1 MAGSTIRAQI
11 KLDGG
16 KAFADDF
23 KKSAAAVSAANSE
36 LKYFD
41 NELKKNGASTEALA
55 KKTEAVNKAFQAE
68 QNTIDQLT
76 RRIEEL
82 NNMTGVDTTEA
93 VNQLTAEL
101 YKHKTAQAELGD
113 QVDDT
118 ASDFT
123 ELADEVGASSAIFSK
138 ITDLVV
144 DAAKGLWD
152 IGKGAV
158 QYNAEIEG
166 YQKTIEAFF
175 KTSGMTADQ
184 ATSATKELI
193 ANQKELAGTIG
204 LGTDKLIDANKM
216 LIAAGVNGER
226 SQEAIAGLAKA
237 IVATGGGNEEFSRMA
252 ANLQQIQ
259 SVGKAAAADMK
270 QFSMAGVDVY
280 SLIAEQTGKSVEQLK
295 EMDVTFDMIVD
306 ALTAAT
312 SEGGKFFEAAQVGAT
327 TLQGQTSLL
336 ETTWRE
342 GLGTA
347 FEPVNQMLTESLV
360 PAAQN
365 FVENIDWDSI
375 GAALAVAVE
384 GASKLVEVITWFY
397 ENFSQAVDDNREK
410 QAQAMLDLAAD
421 SDEVKQ
427 KVFGDMQDAAHESGR
442 LILSDLTDLQTGH
455 NEAMD
460 KMVEGTMKYSDQL
473 PKLTNQVKSELNEKL
488 PNVFEEMN
496 KASEKWGLELTTG
509 YAQGMM
515 EGIPQIEQ
523 AAQRAA
529 EAAAGPIHF
538 SRPDYGPLRNYDRWM
553 PEFVRGLAKGI
564 EDSEWMLADAS
575 RDLAQTITNNTVTNN
590 INMSVYGTAGQNAAD
605 IADMVMLRIQQ
616 ATNSRR
622 AVWA

>member
-76 RRIEEL
+76 QRIEEL
-82 NNMTGVDTTEA
+82 NNMTGVDTSEA

-118 ASDFT
+118 ADDFSDFA
-123 ELADEVGASSAIFSK
+123 EEVGASTAIFGK
-138 ITDLVV
+138 LADLAA
-144 DAAKGLWD
+144 DAARKIWD

-158 QYNAEIEG
+158 EYNAQIEG

-175 KTSGMTADQ
+175 KTSGMTADD
-184 ATSATKELI
+184 ATKATKELI
-193 ANQKELAGTIG
+193 ANQKQLSTVVG

-216 LIAAGVNGER
+216 LIAAGISGER
-226 SQEAIAGLAKA
+226 SQEAIEGLAKA

-252 ANLQQIQ
+252 SNLQQIQ

-280 SLIAEQTGKSVEQLK
+280 GLIAEQTGKTVEELK
-295 EMDVTFDMIVD
+295 DMDITFDMIVD

-312 SEGGKFFEAAQVGAT
+312 SEGGKFFEAAQVGAQT
-327 TLQGQTSLL
+327 LNGQMNTLQ
-336 ETTWRE
+336 TTVNE

-347 FEPVNQMLTESLV
+347 FQPVNDALTNDLI
-360 PAAQN
+360 PAAQTL
-365 FVENIDWDSI
+365 VESIDWESI
-375 GAALAVAVE
+375 GVAMENAVKGV
-384 GASKLVEVITWFY
+384 SSLVEAITWFY
-397 ENFSQAVDDNREK
+397 ENFSNAVDENREK
-410 QAQAMLDLAAD
+410 QAQAMLDMASD

-427 KVFGDMQDAAHESGR
+427 KVFGDMSDAAHESGR

-460 KMVEGTMKYSDQL
+460 KMVEGTMKYSDKL
-473 PKLTNQVKSELNEKL
+473 PKLTLQTKEELAEPL
-488 PNVFEEMN
+488 ADIFT
-496 KASEKWGLELTTG
+496 GLG
-509 YAQGMM
+509 
-515 EGIPQIEQ
+515 EQ
-523 AAQRAA
+523 AEQWGMDMGLGLASGIRKSGPYATTAA
-529 EAAAGPIHF
+529 EDLAEMIAGPLHF
-538 SRPDYGPLRNYDRWM
+538 SKPDYGPLRNYETWM
-553 PEFVRGLAKGI
+553 PDFVHGLAKGI

-590 INMSVYGTAGQNAAD
+590 ISMSVYGTAGQSAAD
-605 IADMVMLRIQQ
+605 IADIVMLRIQQ
-616 ATNSRR
+616 ATDRR
-622 AVWA
+622 TAVWA

>member
-138 ITDLVV
+138 ITDLAV
-144 DAAKGLWD
+144 DAAKALWD

-175 KTSGMTADQ
+175 KTSGMTADD
-184 ATSATKELI
+184 AAKATKELI

-216 LIAAGVNGER
+216 LIAAGISGER

-295 EMDVTFDMIVD
+295 EMDITFDMIVD
-306 ALTAAT
+306 ALSAAT

-488 PNVFEEMN
+488 PNVFQEMN
-496 KASEKWGLELTTG
+496 KASEQWGLELTTG
-509 YAQGMM
+509 YAQGML

-538 SRPDYGPLRNYDRWM
+538 SRPDYGPLRNYDKWM

-575 RDLAQTITNNTVTNN
+575 RDLAQTITNNTTTNN
-590 INMSVYGTAGQNAAD
+590 ISMSVYGTAGQNAAD

>member
-138 ITDLVV
+138 ITDLAV

-175 KTSGMTADQ
+175 KTSGMTADE

-204 LGTDKLIDANKM
+204 LGTDKLLDANKM

-280 SLIAEQTGKSVEQLK
+280 GLIAEQTGKSVEQLK
-295 EMDVTFDMIVD
+295 EMDITFDMIVD

-347 FEPVNQMLTESLV
+347 FQPVNDVLTNDLI

-365 FVENIDWDSI
+365 LVENIDWDSI
-375 GAALAVAVE
+375 GAAMAVAVE
-384 GASKLVEVITWFY
+384 GVSKLVEAITWFY
-397 ENFSQAVDDNREK
+397 NNFSQAVDENREK
-410 QAQAMLDLAAD
+410 QAKAILELSSD

-460 KMVEGTMKYSDQL
+460 KMIEGTMKYSD
-473 PKLTNQVKSELNEKL
+473 KL
-488 PNVFEEMN
+488 PQLTGEVETEFAEPIANIFSSLGEQAQTWGMDIGIGLATGMKLSGPHVTGAAEE
-496 KASEKWGLELTTG
+496 L
-509 YAQGMM
+509 AQG
-515 EGIPQIEQ
+515 ITDYV
-523 AAQRAA
+523 
-529 EAAAGPIHF
+529 HF
-538 SRPDYGPLRNYDRWM
+538 SKPDKGPLRDYEKWM
-553 PEFVRGLAKGI
+553 PDFVAGLAKGI

-575 RDLAQTITNNTVTNN
+575 QDLAQTITNNTTTNN
-590 INMSVYGTAGQNAAD
+590 INMSVYGTAGQSAAD
-605 IADMVMLRIQQ
+605 IADIVMLRIQQ

>member
-23 KKSAAAVSAANSE
+23 KKAASAVSAANSE
-36 LKYFD
+36 LKYLD
-41 NELKKNGASTEALA
+41 TELKKNGQSTDALA
-55 KKTEAVNKAFQAE
+55 KKTEAVNKAWKAE
-68 QNTIDQLT
+68 QDTIDQLT
-76 RRIEEL
+76 QRIDEL
-82 NNMTGVDTTEA
+82 NSMTGVDTTEA
-93 VNQLTAEL
+93 MNQLTAEL
-101 YKHKTAQAELGD
+101 YKHKAAQAELGESLEE
-113 QVDDT
+113 T
-118 ASDFT
+118 GEDF
-123 ELADEVGASSAIFSK
+123 EDLADNIAFAQVAMDTFKNIAVAVAKEVWSLGK
-138 ITDLVV
+138 
-144 DAAKGLWD
+144 DAVA
-152 IGKGAV
+152 
-158 QYNAEIEG
+158 YNAQMET

-175 KTSGMTADQ
+175 KTSGMSADQ
-184 ATSATKELI
+184 ASKATKDLL
-193 ANQKELAGTIG
+193 ANQKELSGIVG
-204 LGTDKLIDANKM
+204 LGADKLIDANKM

-226 SQEAIAGLAKA
+226 SQEAISGLAKA
-237 IVATGGGNEEFSRMA
+237 IVAVGGGNEEFSRMA
-252 ANLQQIQ
+252 SNLQQIQ

-280 SLIAEQTGKSVEQLK
+280 SLIADQTGKSVEQLK
-295 EMDVTFDMIVD
+295 EMDITFDMIVD

-312 SEGGKFFEAAQVGAT
+312 SEGGRFFEAAQVGAQ
-327 TLQGQTSLL
+327 TLQGQTALL

-347 FEPVNQMLTESLV
+347 FQPVNDALSNELI

-397 ENFSQAVDDNREK
+397 DNFSQAVDDNREK
-410 QAQAMLDLAAD
+410 QAQAMLELAGD
-421 SDEVKQ
+421 SEEVKQ
-427 KVFGDMQDAAHESGR
+427 KVFGDMSDAAHESGR

-460 KMVEGTMKYSDQL
+460 KMIEGTMKYSDKL
-473 PKLTNQVKSELNEKL
+473 PQLTNQVKAELNEKL

-496 KASEKWGLELTTG
+496 KASETWGFELATG
-509 YAQGMM
+509 YANGMLR
-515 EGIPQIEQ
+515 GIPQIQ
-523 AAQRAA
+523 AAADRAA
-529 EAAAGPIHF
+529 EAAAGPLHF
-538 SRPDYGPLRNYDRWM
+538 SRPDYGPLRDYDKWM
-553 PEFVRGLAKGI
+553 PEFVSGLAKTM

-575 RDLAQTITNNTVTNN
+575 ADLAQTITNNTITNN
-590 INMSVYGTAGQNAAD
+590 VSMAVYGAAGQSADD
-605 IADMVMLRIQQ
+605 IANVVMLKIQQ

>member
-23 KKSAAAVSAANSE
+23 KKAASAVSAANSE
-36 LKYFD
+36 LKYLD
-41 NELKKNGASTEALA
+41 TELKKNGQSTDALA
-55 KKTEAVNKAFQAE
+55 KKTEAVNKAWKAE
-68 QNTIDQLT
+68 QDTIDQLT
-76 RRIEEL
+76 QRIDEL
-82 NNMTGVDTTEA
+82 NSMTGVDTTEA
-93 VNQLTAEL
+93 MNQLTAEL
-101 YKHKTAQAELGD
+101 YKHKAAQAELGESLEE
-113 QVDDT
+113 T
-118 ASDFT
+118 GEDF
-123 ELADEVGASSAIFSK
+123 EDLADNIAFAQVAMDTFKNIAVAVAKEVWSLGK
-138 ITDLVV
+138 
-144 DAAKGLWD
+144 DAVA
-152 IGKGAV
+152 
-158 QYNAEIEG
+158 YNAQMET

-175 KTSGMTADQ
+175 KTSGMSADQ
-184 ATSATKELI
+184 ASKATKDLI
-193 ANQKELAGTIG
+193 ANQKELSGIVG
-204 LGTDKLIDANKM
+204 LGADKLIDANKM

-226 SQEAIAGLAKA
+226 SQEAISGLAKA
-237 IVATGGGNEEFSRMA
+237 IVAVGGGNEEFSRMA
-252 ANLQQIQ
+252 SNLQQIQ

-280 SLIAEQTGKSVEQLK
+280 SLIADQTGKSVEQLK
-295 EMDVTFDMIVD
+295 EMDITFDMIVD

-312 SEGGKFFEAAQVGAT
+312 SEGGRFFEAAQVGAQ
-327 TLQGQTSLL
+327 TLQGQTALL

-347 FEPVNQMLTESLV
+347 FQPVNDALSNELI

-397 ENFSQAVDDNREK
+397 DNFSQAVDDNREK
-410 QAQAMLDLAAD
+410 QAQAMLELAGD
-421 SDEVKQ
+421 SEEVKQ
-427 KVFGDMQDAAHESGR
+427 KVFGDMSDAAHESGR

-460 KMVEGTMKYSDQL
+460 KMIEGTMKYSDKL
-473 PKLTNQVKSELNEKL
+473 PQLTNQVKAELNEKL

-496 KASEKWGLELTTG
+496 KASETWGFELATG
-509 YAQGMM
+509 YANGMLR
-515 EGIPQIEQ
+515 GIPQIQ
-523 AAQRAA
+523 AAADRAA
-529 EAAAGPIHF
+529 EAAAGPLHF
-538 SRPDYGPLRNYDRWM
+538 SRPDYGPLRDYDKWM
-553 PEFVRGLAKGI
+553 PEFVSGLAKTM

-575 RDLAQTITNNTVTNN
+575 ADLAQTITNNTITNN
-590 INMSVYGTAGQNAAD
+590 VSMAVYGAAGQSADD
-605 IADMVMLRIQQ
+605 IANVVMLKIQQ

>member
-23 KKSAAAVSAANSE
+23 KKAASAVSAANSE
-36 LKYFD
+36 LKYLD
-41 NELKKNGASTEALA
+41 TELKKNGQSTEALA
-55 KKTEAVNKAFQAE
+55 KKTEAVNKAWKAE
-68 QNTIDQLT
+68 QETIDQLT
-76 RRIEEL
+76 RRIDEL
-82 NNMTGVDTTEA
+82 NSMTGVDTTEA
-93 VNQLTAEL
+93 MNQLTAEL
-101 YKHKTAQAELGD
+101 YKHKQAQAELGESLEE
-113 QVDDT
+113 T
-118 ASDFT
+118 GEDF
-123 ELADEVGASSAIFSK
+123 EDLADNIAFAQVAMDTFKNIAVAVAKEVWSLGK
-138 ITDLVV
+138 
-144 DAAKGLWD
+144 DAVA
-152 IGKGAV
+152 
-158 QYNAEIEG
+158 YNAQMET

-175 KTSGMTADQ
+175 KTSGMSAEQ
-184 ATSATKELI
+184 ASAATKDLI
-193 ANQKELAGTIG
+193 ANQKELSGIVG
-204 LGTDKLIDANKM
+204 LGADKLIDANKM

-226 SQEAIAGLAKA
+226 SQEAISGLAKA
-237 IVATGGGNEEFSRMA
+237 IVAVGGGNEEFSRMA
-252 ANLQQIQ
+252 SNLQQIQ

-280 SLIAEQTGKSVEQLK
+280 SLIADQTGKSVEQLK
-295 EMDVTFDMIVD
+295 EMDITFDMIVD

-312 SEGGKFFEAAQVGAT
+312 SEGGRFFEAAQVGAT
-327 TLQGQTSLL
+327 TLQGQTALL

-347 FEPVNQMLTESLV
+347 FQPVNDALSNELI
-360 PAAQN
+360 PAAQD

-375 GAALAVAVE
+375 GDAMAVAVE

-397 ENFSQAVDDNREK
+397 SNFSQAVDDNREK
-410 QAQAMLDLAAD
+410 QAQAMLELAGD

-427 KVFGDMQDAAHESGR
+427 KVFGDMSDAAHESGR

-460 KMVEGTMKYSDQL
+460 KMIEGTMKYSDKL
-473 PKLTNQVKSELNEKL
+473 PELTNQVKAELNEKL
-488 PNVFEEMN
+488 PNVFQEMN

-509 YAQGMM
+509 YARGMM

-523 AAQRAA
+523 AAQSAA

-538 SRPDYGPLRNYDRWM
+538 SRPDYGPLRDYDKWM
-553 PEFVRGLAKGI
+553 PEFVSGLAKGI

-590 INMSVYGTAGQNAAD
+590 ISMAVYGQAGQDPNSIAD
-605 IADMVMLRIQQ
+605 IVMLKIQQ

>member
-138 ITDLVV
+138 ITDLAV
-144 DAAKGLWD
+144 DAAKALWD

-175 KTSGMTADQ
+175 KTSGMTADE

-252 ANLQQIQ
+252 ANLSQIQ

-460 KMVEGTMKYSDQL
+460 KMIEGTMKYSDKL
-473 PKLTNQVKSELNEKL
+473 PELTNQVKSELNEKL
-488 PNVFEEMN
+488 PNVFQEMN

-509 YAQGMM
+509 YAQGML

-575 RDLAQTITNNTVTNN
+575 RDLAQTITNNTTTNN
-590 INMSVYGTAGQNAAD
+590 ISMSVYGTAGQNAAD

>member
-23 KKSAAAVSAANSE
+23 KKAASAVSAANSE
-36 LKYFD
+36 LKYLD
-41 NELKKNGASTEALA
+41 TELKKNGQSTEALA
-55 KKTEAVNKAFQAE
+55 KKTEAVNKAWKAE
-68 QNTIDQLT
+68 QDTIDQLT
-76 RRIEEL
+76 QRIDEL
-82 NNMTGVDTTEA
+82 NSMTGVDTTEA
-93 VNQLTAEL
+93 MNQLTAEL
-101 YKHKTAQAELGD
+101 YKHKQAQAELGD
-113 QVDDT
+113 SLEET
-118 ASDFT
+118 GEDF
-123 ELADEVGASSAIFSK
+123 EDLADNIAFAQVAMDTFKNIAVAVAKEVWSLGK
-138 ITDLVV
+138 
-144 DAAKGLWD
+144 DAVA
-152 IGKGAV
+152 
-158 QYNAEIEG
+158 YNAQMET

-175 KTSGMTADQ
+175 KTSGMSAEQ
-184 ATSATKELI
+184 ASKATKDLI
-193 ANQKELAGTIG
+193 ANQKELSGVVG
-204 LGTDKLIDANKM
+204 LGADKLIDANKM

-226 SQEAIAGLAKA
+226 SQEAISGLAKA
-237 IVATGGGNEEFSRMA
+237 IVAVGGGNEEFSRMA
-252 ANLQQIQ
+252 SNLQQIQ

-280 SLIAEQTGKSVEQLK
+280 SLIADQTGKSVEQLK
-295 EMDVTFDMIVD
+295 EMDITFDMIVD

-312 SEGGKFFEAAQVGAT
+312 SEGGRFFEAAQVGAQ
-327 TLQGQTSLL
+327 TLQGQTALL

-347 FEPVNQMLTESLV
+347 FQPVNDALSNELI

-397 ENFSQAVDDNREK
+397 DNFSQAVDDNREK
-410 QAQAMLDLAAD
+410 QAQAMLELAGD
-421 SDEVKQ
+421 SEEVKQ
-427 KVFGDMQDAAHESGR
+427 KVFGDMSDAAHESGR

-460 KMVEGTMKYSDQL
+460 KMIEGTMKYSDKL
-473 PKLTNQVKSELNEKL
+473 PQLTNQVKTELNEKL
-488 PNVFEEMN
+488 PSVFEEMN

-509 YAQGMM
+509 YAQGMLD
-515 EGIPQIEQ
+515 GIPQIQ
-523 AAQRAA
+523 AAADRAA
-529 EAAAGPIHF
+529 EAAAGPLHF
-538 SRPDYGPLRNYDRWM
+538 SRPDYGPLRDYDKWM
-553 PEFVRGLAKGI
+553 PEFVSGLAKTM

-575 RDLAQTITNNTVTNN
+575 ADLAQTITNNTITNN
-590 INMSVYGTAGQNAAD
+590 VSMAVYGAAGQSADD
-605 IADMVMLRIQQ
+605 IANVVMLKIQQ

>member
-76 RRIEEL
+76 QRIEEL
-82 NNMTGVDTTEA
+82 NNMTGVDTSEA

-118 ASDFT
+118 ADDFSDFA
-123 ELADEVGASSAIFSK
+123 EEVGASTAIFGKLADLASAAARK
-138 ITDLVV
+138 I
-144 DAAKGLWD
+144 WD

-158 QYNAEIEG
+158 EYNAQIEG

-175 KTSGMTADQ
+175 KTSGMTADD
-184 ATSATKELI
+184 ATKATKELI
-193 ANQKELAGTIG
+193 ANQKQLSTVVG

-216 LIAAGVNGER
+216 LIAAGISGER
-226 SQEAIAGLAKA
+226 SQEAIEGLAKA
-237 IVATGGGNEEFSRMA
+237 IVATGGGNEEFSRMS
-252 ANLQQIQ
+252 ANLSQIQ

-280 SLIAEQTGKSVEQLK
+280 GLIAEQTGKSVEELK
-295 EMDVTFDMIVD
+295 EMDITFDMIVD

-312 SEGGKFFEAAQVGAT
+312 SEGGKFFEAAQVGAQT
-327 TLQGQTSLL
+327 LNGQMNTLQ
-336 ETTWRE
+336 TTVNE

-347 FEPVNQMLTESLV
+347 FQPVNDALTNDLI
-360 PAAQN
+360 PAAQTL
-365 FVENIDWDSI
+365 VESIDWESI
-375 GAALAVAVE
+375 GVAMENAVKGV
-384 GASKLVEVITWFY
+384 SSLVEAITWFY
-397 ENFSQAVDDNREK
+397 ENFSNAVDENREK
-410 QAQAMLDLAAD
+410 QAQAMLDMASD

-427 KVFGDMQDAAHESGR
+427 KVFGDMSDAAHESGR

-460 KMVEGTMKYSDQL
+460 KMVEGTMKYSDKL
-473 PKLTNQVKSELNEKL
+473 PKLTLQTKEELAEPLADIFQGLGDQAEQWGMDMGLGLASGIRKSGPYATSAAEDLA
-488 PNVFEEMN
+488 
-496 KASEKWGLELTTG
+496 ASITDYVHFSHPDKGPLKDYEKW
-509 YAQGMM
+509 M
-515 EGIPQIEQ
+515 
-523 AAQRAA
+523 
-529 EAAAGPIHF
+529 
-538 SRPDYGPLRNYDRWM
+538 PD
-553 PEFVRGLAKGI
+553 FVSGLAKGI

-590 INMSVYGTAGQNAAD
+590 ISMSVYGTAGQSAAD
-605 IADMVMLRIQQ
+605 IADIVMLRIQQ
-616 ATNSRR
+616 ATDRR
-622 AVWA
+622 TAVWA

>member
-1 MAGSTIRAQI
+1 MAGATISAEV

-16 KAFADDF
+16 KSF
-23 KKSAAAVSAANSE
+23 KEQLKESALAVKAANTE
-36 LKYFD
+36 LAYFSA
-41 NELKKNGASTEALA
+41 ELKKNGNSQDALRGKIDA
-55 KKTEAVNKAFQAE
+55 QNKAFE
-68 QNTIDQLT
+68 QEQKVIELLT
-76 RRIEEL
+76 QQIEEL
-82 NNMTGVDTTEA
+82 ATTEGQDA
-93 VNQLTAEL
+93 TAEINRLTAEL

-138 ITDLVV
+138 ITDLAV
-144 DAAKGLWD
+144 DAAKALWD

-175 KTSGMTADQ
+175 KTSGMTADD
-184 ATSATKELI
+184 AAKATKELI
-193 ANQKELAGTIG
+193 ANQKKLAGTIG

-295 EMDVTFDMIVD
+295 EMDITFDMIVD

-421 SDEVKQ
+421 SDEVKE
-427 KVFGDMQDAAHESGR
+427 KVFTDMQDAAHESGR

-460 KMVEGTMKYSDQL
+460 KMIEGTMKYSDKL
-473 PKLTNQVKSELNEKL
+473 PELTNQVKSELNEKL

-538 SRPDYGPLRNYDRWM
+538 SRPDYGPLRNYDKWM
-553 PEFVRGLAKGI
+553 PEFVSGLAKGI

-605 IADMVMLRIQQ
+605 IADIVMLRIQQ

>member
-23 KKSAAAVSAANSE
+23 KKAASAVSAANSE
-36 LKYFD
+36 LKYLD
-41 NELKKNGASTEALA
+41 TELKKNGQSTDALA
-55 KKTEAVNKAFQAE
+55 KKTEAVNKAWKAE
-68 QNTIDQLT
+68 QDTIDQLT
-76 RRIEEL
+76 QRIDEL
-82 NNMTGVDTTEA
+82 NSMTGVDTTEA
-93 VNQLTAEL
+93 MNQLTAEL
-101 YKHKTAQAELGD
+101 YKHKAAQAELGD
-113 QVDDT
+113 SLEET
-118 ASDFT
+118 GEDF
-123 ELADEVGASSAIFSK
+123 EDLADNIAFAQVAMDTFKNIAVSVAKEVWSLGK
-138 ITDLVV
+138 
-144 DAAKGLWD
+144 DAVA
-152 IGKGAV
+152 
-158 QYNAEIEG
+158 YNAQMET

-175 KTSGMTADQ
+175 KTSGMSAEQ
-184 ATSATKELI
+184 ASKATKDLI
-193 ANQKELAGTIG
+193 ANQKELSGIVG
-204 LGTDKLIDANKM
+204 LGADKLIDANKM

-226 SQEAIAGLAKA
+226 SQEAIEGLAKA
-237 IVATGGGNEEFSRMA
+237 IVAVGGGNEEFNRMA
-252 ANLQQIQ
+252 SNLQQIQ

-280 SLIAEQTGKSVEQLK
+280 SLIADQTGKSVEQLK
-295 EMDVTFDMIVD
+295 EMDITFDMIVD

-312 SEGGKFFEAAQVGAT
+312 SEGGKFFEAAQVGAQ
-327 TLQGQTSLL
+327 TLQGQTALL

-347 FEPVNQMLTESLV
+347 FQPVNDALSNQLI

-397 ENFSQAVDDNREK
+397 DNFSQAVDDNREK
-410 QAQAMLDLAAD
+410 QAQAMLELAGD
-421 SDEVKQ
+421 SEEVKQ
-427 KVFGDMQDAAHESGR
+427 KVFGDMSDAAHESGR

-460 KMVEGTMKYSDQL
+460 KMIEGTMKYSDKL
-473 PKLTNQVKSELNEKL
+473 PQLTNQVKEELNEKL

-496 KASEKWGLELTTG
+496 KASETWGFELATG
-509 YAQGMM
+509 YADGMLR
-515 EGIPQIEQ
+515 GIPQIQ
-523 AAQRAA
+523 AAADRAA
-529 EAAAGPIHF
+529 EAAAGPLHF
-538 SRPDYGPLRNYDRWM
+538 SRPDYGPLRDYDKWM
-553 PEFVRGLAKGI
+553 PEFVSGLAKTM

-575 RDLAQTITNNTVTNN
+575 ADLAQTITNNTITNN
-590 INMSVYGTAGQNAAD
+590 VSMAVYGAAGQSADD
-605 IADMVMLRIQQ
+605 IANVVMLKIQQ

>member
-101 YKHKTAQAELGD
+101 YKHKTAQAELGESVEETGAD
-113 QVDDT
+113 FDDF
-118 ASDFT
+118 ASDVAVAQVALSAAKDIAV
-123 ELADEVGASSAIFSK
+123 ELAKKIWEV
-138 ITDLVV
+138 
-144 DAAKGLWD
+144 
-152 IGKGAV
+152 GKGAV
-158 QYNAEIEG
+158 QYNAQMEG

-175 KTSGMTADQ
+175 KTSGMTADD
-184 ATSATKELI
+184 ATKATKELI
-193 ANQKELAGTIG
+193 ANQKELSGLVG

-216 LIAAGVNGER
+216 LIAAGINGER

-252 ANLQQIQ
+252 SNLQQIQ
-259 SVGKAAAADMK
+259 SVGKAATADMK

-280 SLIAEQTGKSVEQLK
+280 SLIADQTGKSVEKLK
-295 EMDVTFDMIVD
+295 EMDITFDMIVD
-306 ALTAAT
+306 ALSAAT
-312 SEGGKFFEAAQVGAT
+312 SEGGRYFEAMQVGAT
-327 TLQGQTSLL
+327 TLQGKTSLL

-347 FEPVNQMLTESLV
+347 FEPVNQMLTESLI

-384 GASKLVEVITWFY
+384 GAGKLVEVITWFY

-427 KVFGDMQDAAHESGR
+427 KVFGDMSDAAHESGR

-460 KMVEGTMKYSDQL
+460 KMVEGTMKYSDKL
-473 PKLTNQVKSELNEKL
+473 PELTNQVKTELNEKL
-488 PNVFEEMN
+488 PNVFQEMN

-509 YAQGMM
+509 YAHGMM

-538 SRPDYGPLRNYDRWM
+538 SRPDYGPLRDYDKWM
-553 PEFVRGLAKGI
+553 PEFVSGLAKGI

-590 INMSVYGTAGQNAAD
+590 VTMSVYGTSGQSAAD

-616 ATNSRR
+616 ATDRR
-622 AVWA
+622 AAIWA

>member
-23 KKSAAAVSAANSE
+23 KKAASAVSAANSE
-36 LKYFD
+36 LKYLD
-41 NELKKNGASTEALA
+41 TELKKNGQSTDALA
-55 KKTEAVNKAFQAE
+55 KKTEAVNKAWKAE
-68 QNTIDQLT
+68 QDTIDQLT
-76 RRIEEL
+76 QRIDEL
-82 NNMTGVDTTEA
+82 NSMTGVDTTEA
-93 VNQLTAEL
+93 MNQLTAEL
-101 YKHKTAQAELGD
+101 YKHKAAQAELGESLEE
-113 QVDDT
+113 T
-118 ASDFT
+118 GEDF
-123 ELADEVGASSAIFSK
+123 EDLADNIAFAQVAMDTFKNIAVSVAKEVWSLGK
-138 ITDLVV
+138 
-144 DAAKGLWD
+144 DAVA
-152 IGKGAV
+152 
-158 QYNAEIEG
+158 YNAQMET

-175 KTSGMTADQ
+175 KTSGMSAEQ
-184 ATSATKELI
+184 ASKATKDLI
-193 ANQKELAGTIG
+193 ANQKELSGIVG
-204 LGTDKLIDANKM
+204 LGADKLIDANKM

-226 SQEAIAGLAKA
+226 SQEAIEGLAKA
-237 IVATGGGNEEFSRMA
+237 IVAVGGGNEEFSRMA
-252 ANLQQIQ
+252 SNLQQIQ

-280 SLIAEQTGKSVEQLK
+280 SLIADQTGKSVEQLK
-295 EMDVTFDMIVD
+295 EMDITFDMIVD

-312 SEGGKFFEAAQVGAT
+312 SEGGKFFEAAQVGAQ
-327 TLQGQTSLL
+327 TLQGQTALL

-347 FEPVNQMLTESLV
+347 FQPVNDALSNELI

-397 ENFSQAVDDNREK
+397 DNFSQAVDDNREK
-410 QAQAMLDLAAD
+410 QAQAMLELAGD
-421 SDEVKQ
+421 SEEVKQ
-427 KVFGDMQDAAHESGR
+427 KVFGDMSDAAHESGR

-460 KMVEGTMKYSDQL
+460 KMIEGTMKYSDKL
-473 PKLTNQVKSELNEKL
+473 PQLTNQVKEELNGKL

-496 KASEKWGLELTTG
+496 KASETWGFELATG
-509 YAQGMM
+509 YADGMLR
-515 EGIPQIEQ
+515 GIPQIQ
-523 AAQRAA
+523 AAADKAA
-529 EAAAGPIHF
+529 EAAAGPLHF
-538 SRPDYGPLRNYDRWM
+538 SRPDYGPLRDYDKWM
-553 PEFVRGLAKGI
+553 PEFVSGLAKTM

-575 RDLAQTITNNTVTNN
+575 QDLAQTITNNTITNN
-590 INMSVYGTAGQNAAD
+590 VSMAVYGAAGQSADD
-605 IADMVMLRIQQ
+605 IANVVMLKIQQ

>member
-1 MAGSTIRAQI
+1 MAGATISAEV

-16 KAFADDF
+16 KSF
-23 KKSAAAVSAANSE
+23 KEQLKESALAVKAANTE
-36 LKYFD
+36 LAYFSA
-41 NELKKNGASTEALA
+41 ELKKNGNSQDALRGKIDA
-55 KKTEAVNKAFQAE
+55 QNKAFE
-68 QNTIDQLT
+68 QEQKVIELLT
-76 RRIEEL
+76 QQIEEL
-82 NNMTGVDTTEA
+82 ATTEGQDA
-93 VNQLTAEL
+93 TAEINRLTAEL

-138 ITDLVV
+138 ITDLAV
-144 DAAKGLWD
+144 DAAKALWD

-175 KTSGMTADQ
+175 KTSGMTADD
-184 ATSATKELI
+184 AAKATKELI

-216 LIAAGVNGER
+216 LIAAGISGEK

-237 IVATGGGNEEFSRMA
+237 IVATGGGTEEFSRMA

-295 EMDVTFDMIVD
+295 EMDITFDMIVD

-460 KMVEGTMKYSDQL
+460 KMIEGTMKYSDKL
-473 PKLTNQVKSELNEKL
+473 PELTNQVKSELNEKL
-488 PNVFEEMN
+488 PNVFQEMN
-496 KASEKWGLELTTG
+496 EASKKWGLELTTG
-509 YAQGMM
+509 YAKGMLD
-515 EGIPQIEQ
+515 GIPQIQ
-523 AAQRAA
+523 AAADKAA
-529 EAAAGPIHF
+529 EAAAGPLHF

-553 PEFVRGLAKGI
+553 PEFVSGLAKGI

-590 INMSVYGTAGQNAAD
+590 ISMSVYGTAGQSAAD
-605 IADMVMLRIQQ
+605 IADIVMLRIQQ

>member
-23 KKSAAAVSAANSE
+23 KKAASAVSAANSE
-36 LKYFD
+36 LKYLD
-41 NELKKNGASTEALA
+41 TELKKNGQSTEALA
-55 KKTEAVNKAFQAE
+55 KKTEAVNKAWKAE
-68 QNTIDQLT
+68 QDTIDQLT
-76 RRIEEL
+76 QRIDEL
-82 NNMTGVDTTEA
+82 NSMTGVDTTEA
-93 VNQLTAEL
+93 MNQLTAEL
-101 YKHKTAQAELGD
+101 YKHKAAQAELGD
-113 QVDDT
+113 SLEET
-118 ASDFT
+118 GEDF
-123 ELADEVGASSAIFSK
+123 EDLADNIAFAQVAMDTFKNIAVAVAKEVWSLGK
-138 ITDLVV
+138 
-144 DAAKGLWD
+144 DAVA
-152 IGKGAV
+152 
-158 QYNAEIEG
+158 YNAQMET

-175 KTSGMTADQ
+175 KTSGMTAEQ
-184 ATSATKELI
+184 ASKATKDLI
-193 ANQKELAGTIG
+193 ANQKELSGIVG
-204 LGTDKLIDANKM
+204 LGADKLIDANKM

-226 SQEAIAGLAKA
+226 SQEAIEGLAKA
-237 IVATGGGNEEFSRMA
+237 IVAVGGGNEEFNRMA
-252 ANLQQIQ
+252 SNLQQIQ

-280 SLIAEQTGKSVEQLK
+280 SLIADQTGKSVEQLK
-295 EMDVTFDMIVD
+295 EMDITFDMIVD

-312 SEGGKFFEAAQVGAT
+312 SEGGRFFEAAQVGAQ
-327 TLQGQTSLL
+327 TLQGQTALL

-347 FEPVNQMLTESLV
+347 FQPVNDALSNELI

-397 ENFSQAVDDNREK
+397 DNFSQAVDDNREK
-410 QAQAMLDLAAD
+410 QAQAMLELAGD
-421 SDEVKQ
+421 SEEVKQ
-427 KVFGDMQDAAHESGR
+427 KVFGDMSDAAHESGR

-460 KMVEGTMKYSDQL
+460 KMIEGTMKYSDKL
-473 PKLTNQVKSELNEKL
+473 PQLTNQVKEELNEKL

-496 KASEKWGLELTTG
+496 KASETWGFELATG
-509 YAQGMM
+509 YADGMLR
-515 EGIPQIEQ
+515 GIPQIQ
-523 AAQRAA
+523 AAADKAA
-529 EAAAGPIHF
+529 EAAAGPLHF
-538 SRPDYGPLRNYDRWM
+538 SRPDYGPLRDYDKWM
-553 PEFVRGLAKGI
+553 PEFVSGLAKTM

-575 RDLAQTITNNTVTNN
+575 QDLAQTITNNTITNN
-590 INMSVYGTAGQNAAD
+590 VSMAVYGAAGQSADD
-605 IADMVMLRIQQ
+605 IANVVMLKIQQ

>member
-23 KKSAAAVSAANSE
+23 KKAASAVSAANSE
-36 LKYFD
+36 LKYLD
-41 NELKKNGASTEALA
+41 TELKKNGQSTDALA
-55 KKTEAVNKAFQAE
+55 KKTEAVNKAWKAE
-68 QNTIDQLT
+68 QDTIDQLT
-76 RRIEEL
+76 QRIDEL
-82 NNMTGVDTTEA
+82 NSMTGVDTTEA
-93 VNQLTAEL
+93 MNQLTAEL
-101 YKHKTAQAELGD
+101 YKHKAAQAELGD
-113 QVDDT
+113 SLEET
-118 ASDFT
+118 GEDF
-123 ELADEVGASSAIFSK
+123 EDLADNIAFAQVAMDTFKNIAVAVAKEVWSLGK
-138 ITDLVV
+138 
-144 DAAKGLWD
+144 DAVA
-152 IGKGAV
+152 
-158 QYNAEIEG
+158 YNAQMET

-175 KTSGMTADQ
+175 KTSGMSAEQ
-184 ATSATKELI
+184 ASKATKDLI
-193 ANQKELAGTIG
+193 ANQKELSGIVG
-204 LGTDKLIDANKM
+204 LGADKLIDANKM

-237 IVATGGGNEEFSRMA
+237 IVAVGGGNEEFNRMA
-252 ANLQQIQ
+252 SNLQQIQ

-280 SLIAEQTGKSVEQLK
+280 SLIADQTGKSVEQLK
-295 EMDVTFDMIVD
+295 EMDITFDMIVD

-312 SEGGKFFEAAQVGAT
+312 SEGGRFFEAAQVGAQ
-327 TLQGQTSLL
+327 TLQGQTALL

-347 FEPVNQMLTESLV
+347 FQPVNDALSNELI

-397 ENFSQAVDDNREK
+397 DNFSQAVDDNREK
-410 QAQAMLDLAAD
+410 QAQAMLELAGD
-421 SDEVKQ
+421 SEEVKQ
-427 KVFGDMQDAAHESGR
+427 KVFGDMSDAAHESGR

-460 KMVEGTMKYSDQL
+460 KMIEGTMKYSDKL
-473 PKLTNQVKSELNEKL
+473 PQLTNQVKAELNEKL

-496 KASEKWGLELTTG
+496 KASETWGFELATG
-509 YAQGMM
+509 YANGMLR
-515 EGIPQIEQ
+515 GIPQIQ
-523 AAQRAA
+523 AAADRAA
-529 EAAAGPIHF
+529 EAAAGPLHF
-538 SRPDYGPLRNYDRWM
+538 SRPDYGPLRDYDKWM
-553 PEFVRGLAKGI
+553 PEFVSGLAKTM

-575 RDLAQTITNNTVTNN
+575 ADLAQTITNNTITNN
-590 INMSVYGTAGQNAAD
+590 VSMAVYGAAGQSADD
-605 IADMVMLRIQQ
+605 IANVVMLKIQQ